1 MISSLKKFVYL
12 FTFFL
17 SFSIVQADMID
28 SRYHSYEEIVAM
40 IDSLDEIEAY
50 DDLLMVDTIGYSSQ
64 DNIPIVAVKISDNV
78 RVKEDEPRMLFV
90 GQVHAEEILGIEIV
104 LDLMM
109 DLLDP
114 RPEDFNHMNILRSY
128 LEIWII
134 PTGNPEGLAVVHDGL
149 DLTYR
154 KNKRDF
160 SHNSTSPNGVFDF
173 EPSIGNDVDGVD
185 LNRNFSFNWTFGDTF
200 LVFDETDYGSHYDYF
215 RGTDPFSESEAIAI
229 RDLALENDFTFSIV
243 WHSSRS
249 GRLSEKIFTSWRW
262 EDAKPAPDAL
272 MMKGIADSFAELL
285 ETEDGTGNYLSVF
298 SGSRNGKLH
307 DWFYRET
314 GCIQYLIEC
323 GTSNLQPDSAL
334 IENTIQRTKPA
345 MIYLMDRTIGYNTNA
360 GQITGIV
367 YDASTN
373 SPLSEAIVE
382 IKEHSGSVLKPRKT
396 NEFGRFR
403 RILDAGT
410 YNINVSKKGYLPLS
424 SISVANNSAITNVNF
439 SLEPAPL
446 HTIGFEF
453 FGVEELDQIKI
464 QITSEFDT
472 IQIPY
477 GLPGYWELHEG
488 FYTIDITGIDIP
500 WTKSFYLDENKF
512 FSIPVNNSMSI
523 NLVNNWNWNV
533 MEGDWYTDENNNLRS
548 QQGKY
553 YSNNDSTL
561 LSQWMETDFIDLVG
575 MNRIVLSIQHQY
587 ETEWD
592 HDSVGISLIN
602 GDNVTIFKHGW
613 SGDRWIDS
621 ENRNL
626 VSVSDPLGFD
636 LVKVRLWFKRDM
648 TVNYRGWAVN
658 DLSLHAINDAYLG
671 STADLTNV
679 TPKIKFGVKNIFPNP
694 SNGRIQMDISS
705 WQGGS
710 AKISLFNILGQKIM
724 TKNIN
729 IDRKG
734 DQFINLDFS
743 NFSKGLLSSGMV
755 FVSIESFNHKVVRK
769 CVILKN

>member
-1 MISSLKKFVYL
+1 MIFNFIKFFYTSV
-12 FTFFL
+12 FFL
-17 SFSIVQADMID
+17 SFSIVQANMID
-28 SRYHSYEEIVAM
+28 SRYHSYEEIVSM
-40 IDSLDEIEAY
+40 IDSLSEIEAY
-50 DDLLMVDTIGYSSQ
+50 DDYLMVDTIGYSSQ
-64 DNIPIVAVKISDNV
+64 DNIPIIAVKISDNV
-78 RVKEDEPRMLFV
+78 HVKEDEPRVLFV

-134 PTGNPEGLAVVHDGL
+134 PTGNPEGLNVVHDGL

-154 KNKRDF
+154 KNKKDF
-160 SHNSTSPNGVFDF
+160 SHNSTSPNGIFDF

-185 LNRNFSFNWTFGDTF
+185 INRNFSFNWTFGDTF
-200 LVFDETDYGSHYDYF
+200 LVFDESDYGSHYDYF
-215 RGTDPFSESEAIAI
+215 RGTDPFSESEAVAI
-229 RDLALENDFTFSIV
+229 RDLAMENDFTFSIV

-262 EDAKPAPDAL
+262 EDAKPAPDAI

-345 MIYLMDRTIGYNTNA
+345 MVYLMDRTIGYNTNA
-360 GQITGIV
+360 GQITGII

-373 SPLSEAIVE
+373 LPLSGATIE
-382 IKEHSGSVLKPRKT
+382 IEEHSGSVLKPRKT

-410 YNINVSKKGYLPLS
+410 YNINISKLGYLPLS
-424 SISVANNSAITNVNF
+424 SSSVANNSAITNINYA
-439 SLEPAPL
+439 LEPAPT
-446 HTIGFEF
+446 HAVGFEF
-453 FGVEELDQIKI
+453 FGDIEIDQVKILVTSGLDSGQL
-464 QITSEFDT
+464 T
-472 IQIPY
+472 Y
-477 GLPGYWELHEG
+477 GSPALSNVPEAS
-488 FYTIDITGIDIP
+488 YTFEITGIDMP
-500 WTKSFYLDENKF
+500 WKKSFYLNESKY
-512 FSIPVNNSMSI
+512 FSIPVSNSVSFD
-523 NLVNNWNWNV
+523 LVDEWNWNI
-533 MEGDWYTDENNNLRS
+533 MEGDWYTDENNYLYS

-553 YSNNDSTL
+553 YSNNDSAL
-561 LSQWMETDFIDLVG
+561 SSQWMETDFIELDG
-575 MNRIVLSIQHQY
+575 MNRIVVSIQHQY

-592 HDSVGISLIN
+592 HDSVGISIVN
-602 GDNVTIFKHGW
+602 GDDVIISKRGW
-613 SGDRWIDS
+613 SGDRWVSS
-621 ENRNL
+621 ENSDL

-636 LVKVRLWFKRDM
+636 SVKVRLWFKRDM
-648 TVNYRGWAVN
+648 TVNYRGWVIN
-658 DLSLHAINDAYLG
+658 NLTLHAINDAYLG
-671 STADLTNV
+671 TASDLINIS
-679 TPKIKFGVKNIFPNP
+679 PKINFGIRNIFPNP
-694 SNGRIQMDISS
+694 TNGRIQMDISS

-734 DQFINLDFS
+734 DQLINLDFT

-755 FVSIESFNHKVVRK
+755 FVSVESSNYKVVRK